1 MAQISRETLKKE
13 ISAILKVADLDTI
26 SAKKVRQQLE
36 ERLGVDLLSRKKE
49 IDALIMADVEDQA
62 NSQSDEEVSEEEVP
76 KGKEDSESEPE
87 SEGKGGDDDDY
98 EPGAKKA
105 ARKPK
110 AAKRRKA
117 DDDDDSGEEWGKRKK
132 SRKASGGRGKKSA
145 FTKSFKLSPEL
156 ADVVGSDVMPRHEVV
171 KKLWAVIKE
180 RELQDPENKQYA
192 ICDDQLFKVIGVKRF
207 RTFGMMKH
215 LKDHFL
221 EAA

>member
-87 SEGKGGDDDDY
+87 SE
-98 EPGAKKA
+98 
-105 ARKPK
+105 
-110 AAKRRKA
+110 
-117 DDDDDSGEEWGKRKK
+117 